1 MSLCHGGVTF
11 FAPAAARSTLDRR
24 IYHAKNKMGIYR
36 FYGQFIPYYL
46 TVYCPHGAAGA
57 AASGRP
63 AGAGGIPDALPPCG
77 WYDGVGLLLRDA
89 PMCAGHAAPGSA
101 RSRGS
106 CRSSHRAFAAAG
118 CSAPPRRH
126 TGRSRPARSSPLRS
140 QEKPSDLPSG
150 IRGKPRHRALHQH
163 NTSRFQCRVKLT
175 AYRRHG
181 SDAGSIKQRKDE
193 EADGRAR

>member
-1 MSLCHGGVTF
+1 MRPTANSDYNKSIRRACPPDTLYVNCIRIETKNVTLPLLDGGVTF

-126 TGRSRPARSSPLRS
+126 TGRDMTCIQIISRFDSRKTGYALRALMRSSATF
-140 QEKPSDLPSG
+140 LPS
-150 IRGKPRHRALHQH
+150 
-163 NTSRFQCRVKLT
+163 
-175 AYRRHG
+175 
-181 SDAGSIKQRKDE
+181 
-193 EADGRAR
+193 